1 MRFIKQIFDFYINS
15 SIHVALAVYCL
26 AWLTLLKFNLPYDED
41 VLYFIFFA
49 SITGYNFV
57 KYFGLAKF
65 HHRSLASWLKII
77 QVFSFICFVA
87 MCYYALRLNATTLLY
102 IGGLGVVTF
111 LYAIPLLPSK
121 LLLDKHENLR
131 SISGVK
137 VYIIALVW
145 ACVTVFLPLINADYF
160 IEADVIVVSLQRFVF
175 VLVLMFPFEIRDLQ
189 YDSIKLSTIP
199 QQIGVKLTK
208 VIGVFLVGI
217 FFLLEFFKDILP
229 QNHIW
234 ASCIVSILL
243 LLALLFAKKQQGD
256 YYSAFFVESISI
268 IWLVLILLT

>member
-26 AWLTLLKFNLPYDED
+26 TWLTLLKFNLPYDED

-121 LLLDKHENLR
+121 LLLDKHKNLR

-145 ACVTVFLPLINADYF
+145 ACVTVFLPLVNADYF

-208 VIGVFLVGI
+208 VIGVFLVGV

-229 QNHIW
+229 QHHIW

-243 LLALLFAKKQQGD
+243 LLALLFAKKQQGY

-268 IWLVLILLT
+268 VWLVLILLT